1 MVFFTGKLAL
11 HINISLGCKGLS
23 YTNALVYLLASVMK
37 KTVLLFCLM
46 VSNGVI
52 HKISYGV
59 FHWQAGLTH
68 KYQTTLERFFRDQR
82 SNLFANFRVSRFTML
97 DTPVPIRSLKLSN
110 IGPGYYLDGRPLQG
124 ISGSAGTFP
133 PC

>member
-1 MVFFTGKLAL
+1 MVFFIGKLAL

-52 HKISYGV
+52 HKIRYGV

-68 KYQTTLERFFRDQR
+68 KYQKVALLCLMVKLINLGWKSFLET
-82 SNLFANFRVSRFTML
+82 NVLA
-97 DTPVPIRSLKLSN
+97 
-110 IGPGYYLDGRPLQG
+110 YLLASVTKKRC
-124 ISGSAGTFP
+124 FYNM
-133 PC
+133 